1 MHFYVQ
7 DIETSIYRCS
17 LRTRTT
23 VIACMTT
30 ILERTSFIPS
40 IQLLPLFIV
49 YLMIIPRVIM
59 HKLLSMRVNQPVL
72 NAMIHLI
79 PQFLVHCEMLHPG
92 GLINQINM

>member
-7 DIETSIYRCS
+7 DVKTSIYRCS

-23 VIACMTT
+23 VITCMTT
-30 ILERTSFIPS
+30 ILESASLIPS

-59 HKLLSMRVNQPVL
+59 HKLLPVRVDQSVL
-72 NAMIHLI
+72 NTMIHMI
-79 PQFLVHCEMLHPG
+79 PQFLIHCEVLHPG
-92 GLINQINM
+92 SLIDQINM